1 LYSLFQ
7 LVLLTTFQSLFQL
20 DMKLFLLSIACVV
33 AVSASAQEQSCKII
47 TPPVIDG
54 KINDWSVD
62 WIDDDKEKFEYNV
75 CSDDANLYIRIKI
88 SNGATQQKFAMYGLT
103 IWLDPNGKKKE
114 KLGLR
119 YPTGI
124 EAQER
129 MEEFRKS
136 GESFGKE
143 NNLDKREAMQKEFKR
158 NLIRN
163 IEVLELIGLADKPL
177 TSSKSGI
184 TNGLQVA
191 LDMDSVGAYIYE
203 ATLPFK
209 AFRLAKAKIPV
220 LGIGFETGKLTV
232 KQTKGNGNDAGGGMQ
247 PGGYPGGGMGQ
258 ARMGQ
263 VGRSPRGSNYS
274 PMASPVKMW
283 TSVKLD

>member
-1 LYSLFQ
+1 
-7 LVLLTTFQSLFQL
+7 
-20 DMKLFLLSIACVV
+20 MRLFLLSFTLLIVL
-33 AVSASAQEQSCKII
+33 SAHAQEQACKVT

-54 KINDWSVD
+54 KMNDWSTTWVED
-62 WIDDDKEKFEYNV
+62 NKEKFSYNI
-75 CSDDANLYIRIKI
+75 CSDNANLYLRIRI
-88 SNGATQQKFAMYGLT
+88 SDGGTQQKFAMYGLT
-103 IWLDPNGKKKE
+103 VWMDPNGKKKE

-203 ATLPFK
+203 ATIPFK
-209 AFRLAKAKIPV
+209 AFRLVKAQIPV
-220 LGIGFETGKLTV
+220 LGIGFETGKIEV
-232 KQTKGNGNDAGGGMQ
+232 KQTKGKGNDAGGGMQ

-258 ARMGQ
+258 AGMGQ
-263 VGRSPRGSNYS
+263 VGRSPRGGSNYS

>member
-1 LYSLFQ
+1 MRLFFLSFA
-7 LVLLTTFQSLFQL
+7 LV
-20 DMKLFLLSIACVV
+20 VV
-33 AVSASAQEQSCKII
+33 FFANAQEQGCKMT
-47 TPPVIDG
+47 TPPVIDAKLG
-54 KINDWSVD
+54 DWSADWVD
-62 WIDDDKEKFEYNV
+62 NEKEKFSYNV
-75 CSDDANLYIRIKI
+75 CSDDANLYLRIRI
-88 SNGATQQKFAMYGLT
+88 SDGGTQQKFAMYGLT
-103 IWLDPNGKKKE
+103 VWLDPNGKKKE

-191 LDMDSVGAYIYE
+191 LDMDSTGAYIYE

-209 AFRLAKAKIPV
+209 AFRLVKAKIPV
-220 LGIGFETGKLTV
+220 LGIGFETGKLKV
-232 KQTKGNGNDAGGGMQ
+232 DQTKGKGNNAGGGMQ
-247 PGGYPGGGMGQ
+247 PGGYGGYPGGGMGG
-258 ARMGQ
+258 MGQ
-263 VGRSPRGSNYS
+263 AGMGQAGRGSSNYYS
-274 PMASPVKMW
+274 PMSSPVKMW
-283 TSVKLD
+283 TSVKLE

>member
-1 LYSLFQ
+1 
-7 LVLLTTFQSLFQL
+7 
-20 DMKLFLLSIACVV
+20 MRLFLLSFALVIAFSVN
-33 AVSASAQEQSCKII
+33 AQEQSCKVT

-54 KINDWSVD
+54 KIKDWSVTWMD
-62 WIDDDKEKFEYNV
+62 EEKEKFEYNV

-88 SNGATQQKFAMYGLT
+88 SDGGTQQKFAMYGLT
-103 IWLDPNGKKKE
+103 VWLDPNGKKKE

-129 MEEFRKS
+129 LEEFRKS
-136 GESFGKE
+136 GESFSKE

-177 TSSKSGI
+177 ASSKSGI

-191 LDMDSVGAYIYE
+191 LDMDSTGAYIYE

-209 AFRLAKAKIPV
+209 AFRLVKAKIPV

-232 KQTKGNGNDAGGGMQ
+232 DQTKGKGNNAGGGMQ
-247 PGGYPGGGMGQ
+247 PGGYPGGGMGG
-258 ARMGQ
+258 MGQ
-263 VGRSPRGSNYS
+263 GGMGQAGRGGSNYYS
-274 PMASPVKMW
+274 PMSSPVKMW
-283 TSVKLD
+283 TAVKLD